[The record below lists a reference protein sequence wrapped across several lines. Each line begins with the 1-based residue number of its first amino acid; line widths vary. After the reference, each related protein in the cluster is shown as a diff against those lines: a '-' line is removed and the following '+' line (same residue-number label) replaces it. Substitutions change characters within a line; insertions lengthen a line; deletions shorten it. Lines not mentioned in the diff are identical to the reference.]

1 MKKLNSKILDDV
13 LTNHQIK
20 FPNLANSEDLLAKTH
35 TKFKKRKKPQTVV
48 KQKYLKNY
56 KDYKINSIQKAFKLK
71 TRKNIT
77 PYDCSI
83 MLAGGSR
90 INDDGYLY
98 FLPKLFKHILKD
110 PIHDNLLSSRLKSL
124 DKRNLSS
131 DETEIVEKIIIIA
144 NEIKAYCEMIKKDN
158 G

>member
-13 LTNHQIK
+13 LTKHQVK
-20 FPNLANSEDLLAKTH
+20 FPNLANSEDLLAKVH
-35 TKFKKRKKPQTVV
+35 TKFQKRKKPKIMV
-48 KQKYLKNY
+48 KQKYLKDY
-56 KDYKINSIQKAFKLK
+56 KDYQINSIQKAFKLK
-71 TRKNIT
+71 TRKNLT

-83 MLAGGSR
+83 MLAGGSL

-110 PIHDNLLSSRLKSL
+110 PIHDNLLSLRLKSL
-124 DKRNLSS
+124 DKGNLSS
-131 DETEIVEKIIIIA
+131 DETEIIEKIIIIA
-144 NEIKAYCEMIKKDN
+144 NEIKAYCEMIKKGN

>member
-13 LTNHQIK
+13 LTKHQVK
-20 FPNLANSEDLLAKTH
+20 FPNLANSEDLLAKAH
-35 TKFKKRKKPQTVV
+35 TKFKKRKKPKIMV
-48 KQKYLKNY
+48 KKKYLKNH
-56 KDYKINSIQKAFKLK
+56 KDTKIISIQKAFRLK
-71 TRKNIT
+71 TRKNLT

-83 MLAGGSR
+83 MLAGGSI

-124 DKRNLSS
+124 DKKNLSS

-144 NEIKAYCEMIKKDN
+144 NEIKAYCEMIQKR
-158 G
+158 